1 MIVTGAIRRTTMTER
16 TWDAPV
22 NIALPGIGRKAVNGP
37 FEALALLTEDWPAMT
52 GPHFVRARIACKAAL
67 DERLT
72 AEQARRAFEKA
83 AAEAHR
89 NLN

>member
-1 MIVTGAIRRTTMTER
+1 MTER
-16 TWDAPV
+16 TWNAPV
-22 NIALPGIGRKAVNGP
+22 NVALPGIGRRDVNGP
-37 FEALALLTEDWPAMT
+37 FEALALLTEGWPAMT
-52 GPHFVRARIACKAAL
+52 GPHFVRAKIACKAAL

-83 AAEAHR
+83 AAEANR